1 MKNVDISVANFAK
14 AMQDTYLFTCKP
26 GTISADSFTCSCSL
40 QIMLPT
46 EEPAKLTKGEPAAI
60 IGKPGKKKKERD
72 SSHSFKSL
80 DASVFQLT

>member
-1 MKNVDISVANFAK
+1 MPFGAGPLAACGGNTPK
-14 AMQDTYLFTCKP
+14 TCKP
-26 GTISADSFTCSCSL
+26 GTISADSFTCSFNL

-46 EEPAKLTKGEPAAI
+46 EEPAKLTKREPAAI
-60 IGKPGKKKKERD
+60 IGKPEKKKKERD